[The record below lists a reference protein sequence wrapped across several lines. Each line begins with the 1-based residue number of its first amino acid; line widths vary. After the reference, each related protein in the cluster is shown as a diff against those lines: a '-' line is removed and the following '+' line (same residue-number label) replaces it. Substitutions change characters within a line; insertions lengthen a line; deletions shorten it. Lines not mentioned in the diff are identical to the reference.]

1 MPCAV
6 AVRFDLA
13 AVLASAA
20 LLGASDGAM
29 AAEKLKNTGILLD
42 KVAKDPYPSTTMMD
56 LIEELLT
63 PEDVPAYAAV
73 LMDKIRKDQFPSL
86 DLMTRVRDLG

>member
-1 MPCAV
+1 MQQHQQSQQDEHDTSHEL
-6 AVRFDLA
+6 FEL
-13 AVLASAA
+13 
-20 LLGASDGAM
+20 
-29 AAEKLKNTGILLD
+29 LLD
-42 KVAKDPYPSTTMMD
+42 KVAKDPYPSSTMMD

-63 PEDVPAYAAV
+63 PEDVPVYAAV

>member
-1 MPCAV
+1 MTQNQQSQQDEHDT
-6 AVRFDLA
+6 RRDL
-13 AVLASAA
+13 LD
-20 LLGASDGAM
+20 L
-29 AAEKLKNTGILLD
+29 LLD